1 MSAHDPEILGMFLA
15 EARERLESFQQGM
28 LELEEH
34 PEDKSI
40 LDRLF
45 RDMHT
50 VKGGA
55 RYLECAPVSELCHAA
70 EDFLDDLRNGKGR
83 LGHAAAS
90 VLLGTVDRLVD
101 LFAILERQ
109 EAIPQDFT
117 ADLIRQLSEANRQ
130 SETPEQVA
138 AEDPVAIGLILSI
151 REQSEVI
158 RAALDGLVDEVASEG
173 AQQKL
178 ADALELLRNACEYAG
193 NHEAQSLVQSIRLA
207 CASVTPGAAT
217 AVEKARILSELDRLS
232 RAVKPGDNAAASPP
246 SQTNAEDP
254 NASAQ
259 AGPGDGSRN
268 RSDSRYISGTT
279 LRVEQV
285 KIDRGIALAGELSIM
300 RSGLRHAAR
309 QIARDPGNLAP
320 IFEAADVL
328 DRIAN
333 EIEEHALGLRRVAMR
348 HCFGRFPR
356 VVRDLGLAL
365 DKEIALDVEGD
376 GIEVDKTVVEAL
388 GEPLVHVLRNACDH
402 GLEATPAREKL
413 GKPRTGKI
421 TVKAA
426 YEGKQVVIEI
436 GDDGQGVQVDRVA
449 AKAVNLGLATPE
461 AVARMTRDEK
471 AQLLFLPGLS
481 TAEKITDVSGRGVGM
496 DVVKQTV
503 DSLGGHIGITTEP
516 GVGTTFRIV
525 LPPASFTL
533 SVTASVLVQ
542 VADSCYGLP
551 MEAVRETVKVTL
563 DQVQI
568 LGSHPAI
575 CLRGDLVPIRPLAD
589 LLDPQVTGGATG
601 REGLRRL
608 VRDGQV
614 AIAILTT
621 PLGLLGLAVDQLIG
635 QQGLVVKPL
644 PRMLGNL
651 PGISGASIQADG
663 GILLMIDAASLTGGV
678 RENVPTTEN

>member
-90 VLLGTVDRLVD
+90 VLLGTVDRLVE
-101 LFAILERQ
+101 LFGILERQ

-117 ADLIRQLSEANRQ
+117 ADLIRQLSEVNRQ
-130 SETPEQVA
+130 NETPDSTV

-158 RAALDGLVDEVASEG
+158 RAALDGLVDEVASDES
-173 AQQKL
+173 QKKL
-178 ADALELLRNACEYAG
+178 TDALELLRNACEYAG

-644 PRMLGNL
+644 PRMLGDL